1 MMTVGALALLA
12 TGCQDT
18 RRTETQRIEY
28 VHETGPNTLATI
40 ERMQTQVLDKLGGMQ
55 REILDRQ
62 QKAQEDAQHRCW
74 MEGNRNCSGLG
85 RPSYGPIMSRRGWW

>member
-1 MMTVGALALLA
+1 MMMVGALALLA
-12 TGCQDT
+12 AGCQQNS
-18 RRTETQRIEY
+18 TETRVI
-28 VHETGPNTLATI
+28 VHETGPNTLATV
-40 ERMQTQVLDKLGGMQ
+40 ERMQTQVLDRLGGMQ

-85 RPSYGPIMSRRGWW
+85 RPSYGGIVSRRAWW